1 MELTKEAQEAR
12 REYLREWRRSHK
24 DNVKRHNQTYWEKK
38 AREAAAAAQA
48 SGQDPEELDSSQTET
63 KPEELTE
70 DQSTGTGSD
79 DLTDDQLRELCNRKR
94 EQVKGA

>member
-1 MELTKEAQEAR
+1 MTKEAQEAR

-48 SGQDPEELDSSQTET
+48 SGQDPEEL
-63 KPEELTE
+63 TE
-70 DQSTGTGSD
+70 DQSTGSGSD

>member
-48 SGQDPEELDSSQTET
+48 SGNDPEDQNTGTQTEQ
-63 KPEELTE
+63 P
-70 DQSTGTGSD
+70 TGSD

>member
-1 MELTKEAQEAR
+1 MEMTKAAQEAR

-48 SGQDPEELDSSQTET
+48 SGQDPEELNSSGDAIQSGGD
-63 KPEELTE
+63 
-70 DQSTGTGSD
+70 DQSGEG
-79 DLTDDQLRELCNRKR
+79 
-94 EQVKGA
+94 

>member
-1 MELTKEAQEAR
+1 MEMTKEAQEAR
-12 REYLREWRRSHK
+12 REYLREWRRTHK

-48 SGQDPEELDSSQTET
+48 SGQD
-63 KPEELTE
+63 PEELTE